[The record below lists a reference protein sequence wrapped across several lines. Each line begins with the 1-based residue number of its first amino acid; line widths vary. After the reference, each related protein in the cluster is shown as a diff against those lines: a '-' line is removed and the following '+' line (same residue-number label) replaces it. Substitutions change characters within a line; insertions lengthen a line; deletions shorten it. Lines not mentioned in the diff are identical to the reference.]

1 MIKFI
6 LNVWYL
12 FLRLILR
19 KNIFIHNSA
28 KIYFPRIITKNNGS
42 IVIEDNVRM
51 EQRNHLETSNE
62 SKIQFKYNS
71 STNYNCQ
78 FYGDIYIGEYCI
90 LASEVYM
97 SSFNHDFKSNPA
109 IPIKFADKSFSK
121 ISKPIYIENDV
132 WIGKNTFIGPGVYI
146 AKGCVIGANLK
157 ITKSIYDPFT
167 IVYNDYPFLTK
178 KRFLLAKKGSITAV
192 INCLPYFYRG
202 FKYLLKNEEVISIK
216 GKNVYFLV
224 PFDHDIGKINIQ
236 LENTLVNVIR
246 INCNKNLNIYYNN
259 TNLSCGNITDVN
271 LLSLALHLKMN
282 IINISYSKSIEFKNL
297 NITP

>member
-28 KIYFPRIITKNNGS
+28 KIYFPRIVTKNNGS

-62 SKIQFKYNS
+62 SKIQLKYNS

-167 IVYNDYPFLTK
+167 IVYNDYPLKYK
-178 KRFLLAKKGSITAV
+178 KRLLLSKKQSITTEQ
-192 INCLPYFYRG
+192 NCLPYFYRG
-202 FKYLLKNEEVISIK
+202 FRYQFENKKLISVK
-216 GKNVYFLV
+216 GKNVVFII
-224 PFDHDIGKINIQ
+224 PFNLSEKINIS
-236 LENTLVNVIR
+236 LDVSLDLIKSIKSIKKSKILFNKSDHKCDLFYDNNLIELVKN
-246 INCNKNLNIYYNN
+246 INF
-259 TNLSCGNITDVN
+259 
-271 LLSLALHLKMN
+271 N
-282 IINISYSKSIEFKNL
+282 IIQINFDKEVNFQSLKISI
-297 NITP
+297 